1 MLTHVTHG
9 PLSHTHTKKLFPYHL
24 LAVTVDMP
32 MWRTIDRHGCVVK
45 SVWQLDLAALG
56 ELSEAGLV
64 SVALSVEKS
73 RQGS

>member
-1 MLTHVTHG
+1 MDRCHK
-9 PLSHTHTKKLFPYHL
+9 KKLFPYHL

-45 SVWQLDLAALG
+45 SVWQLGLAALD
-56 ELSEAGLV
+56 ELFEAGLV